1 MGIQK
6 IKKIETVQDMIQQR
20 TKWQNRGLKVA
31 LVPTMGYFH
40 EGHLALMRRAREL
53 ADRVVVSLF
62 VNPAQFGP
70 SEDLDRYPR
79 DIERDMAL
87 AEKVGVD
94 CIFTPEPE
102 QMYPDGYQ
110 TWIDVTEITSGLCG
124 RSRPGHFRGVATVVA
139 KLFNIIRP
147 HMAIFGKKDFQ
158 QLKVIEQMVK
168 DLNFQVEIIGHEI
181 VREPDGLAM
190 SSRNTYLSTPE
201 RKTALI
207 LYESLELA
215 QKMVSSGTT
224 DASAIIAEI
233 KKHIVSHPKT
243 RIDYIFLGD
252 PDTLSEC
259 SVVGKETLLA
269 LAVWVGNTRLIDNT
283 ILYRENS

>member
-1 MGIQK
+1 MDIQK
-6 IKKIETVQDMIQQR
+6 IKKIETVQDMVQER
-20 TKWQNRGLKVA
+20 AKWQDRGLKVA

-79 DIERDMAL
+79 DLEKDMAL

-94 CIFTPEPE
+94 CIFTPEPRE
-102 QMYPDGYQ
+102 MYPNGYQ
-110 TWIDVTEITSGLCG
+110 TWIDVIEITSGLCG

-147 HMAIFGKKDFQ
+147 HLAIFGKKDFQ
-158 QLKVIEQMVK
+158 QLKVIEQMVR
-168 DLNFQVEIIGHEI
+168 DLNFQVDIIGHEI

-190 SSRNTYLSTPE
+190 SSRNTYLSAQE

-215 QKMVSSGTT
+215 QKLVASGTT
-224 DASAIIAEI
+224 AASDIIAEI
-233 KKHIVSHPKT
+233 KRHIVSHPKT

-283 ILYRENS
+283 ILYREIS